1 MSISTRLPLILRTGL
16 IAGVFSALATDISM
30 LVLFAASGTP
40 LDSFL
45 RLIGSAVLVAFESDV
60 AAVLPVALAADYGMG
75 IVAGISFTAAVCRIP
90 RLRLNSWPRAVV
102 IGLVF
107 GEVLGSALY
116 WIMVALLRLPAEVAL
131 PLFGTASFFHLVWGV
146 ALGISVRWL
155 THAQSDD

>member
-1 MSISTRLPLILRTGL
+1 MSISNRLPPILRAGL

-30 LVLFAASGTP
+30 VVLFAASGTP
-40 LDSFL
+40 LDLFL
-45 RLIGSAVLVAFESDV
+45 RLIGSAVLIAFGIDG

-75 IVAGISFTAAVCRIP
+75 IIAGIGFTAAVTRIP
-90 RLRLNSWPRAVV
+90 RLRLCSWPQAII

-146 ALGISVRWL
+146 ALGLSARWL
-155 THAQSDD
+155 TRAESYN